1 MKKQLGIT
9 IIEMTLYIAIV
20 ALISTSLVTLY
31 IQIIQ
36 LRTRATAIQ
45 EVNESIRLVSSKI
58 SQEIRQA
65 NKINGIGTSLSL
77 SSIEVGR
84 NPTTFELN
92 NGRIRMTV
100 GTSAAFISSNL
111 VDISEFTLT
120 NLSSG
125 DSLSQNVRFTITG
138 SYLNNTATITNS
150 VEVRSK

>member
-111 VDISEFTLT
+111 VDISEFILT